1 MNVLIQR
8 GTLWSFVLGAAL
20 LGFSGGCSDGG
31 SSGGKPTEENPEE
44 DPGEKKD
51 PSKDPEKTRSLRLD
65 WKGARAVA
73 IGNVTEAAPNALTLE
88 QQMLF
93 RIEEDGSVAPAL
105 EGPLTLQLPEV
116 QFVARSPQGDV
127 AYVSFRSPLVLPA
140 EDTEEASEPEV
151 LGTFFRVDEDGTM
164 TSLIDPVGR
173 VHAPRVDRLRA
184 DVSEDFQQSTPYHF
198 DAEGNLYVIWSA
210 TSEDNAP
217 GRRLLHRYRPADDEL
232 DVVGFSEDEIVQLS
246 SAVLSGD
253 GSTLVVSGSRSY
265 PDELTDAGVP
275 RRQSFVQLY
284 RLPDLDAPVD
294 VVTPEDELAWIG
306 GTQVSMAGDSVFFHG
321 YRLGDLSGIGRADV
335 SEDGE
340 VTSSLLCGM
349 TLAFAPINH
358 STTHDGDYVDGF
370 FDVSFPGQGE
380 PAELVWAERWFT
392 GGDSSSGELD
402 YAAVLGRV
410 EALFTR
416 PVTFAYDGLTG
427 PEALEAFLADDPYA
441 WEAIQGVPAPETFV
455 SVYDDYYGWHF
466 LEEYFVDAETGEPA
480 TTVASFLEQ
489 HDLAEKE
496 FAYYQLDVRE
506 IFFDKDGALFALVRS
521 DWDIETQ
528 RFGRMQLLRILD
540 ASGERALAVLPALA
554 EAEFTV
560 EAYRLGKDGQHV
572 FVLARLPGEDEEGS
586 THRIYRLDPSLGDD
600 AVLEDMMG
608 SVPGDEHSIADFSV
622 SKDHLYFVGETGSGV
637 IDLETLEFAPIDGV
651 ELASIQAL

>member
-1 MNVLIQR
+1 MHR
-8 GTLWSFVLGAAL
+8 GTFWSFLLGAAL
-20 LGFSGGCSDGG
+20 LGLSSGCSDESP
-31 SSGGKPTEENPEE
+31 SSGGPAEETPKEKTDPSE
-44 DPGEKKD
+44 DPKE
-51 PSKDPEKTRSLRLD
+51 TRSLRLD

-184 DVSEDFQQSTPYHF
+184 DVSEAFQQTAPYHF
-198 DAEGNLYVIWSA
+198 DADGNLYVIWAAS
-210 TSEDNAP
+210 SEDNAP
-217 GRRLLHRYRPADDEL
+217 GRRLLHRYRAADDEL
-232 DVVGFSEDEIVQLS
+232 DVVGFSEEEIVRLS

-253 GSTLVVSGSRSY
+253 GSTLVVSGERSY
-265 PDELTDAGVP
+265 PDDLTDAGVP

-321 YRLGDLSGIGRADV
+321 YLLGDLSGIGRADV

-340 VTSSLLCGM
+340 VTSTLLCGM
-349 TLAFAPINH
+349 MSAFAPINH

-370 FDVSFPGQGE
+370 FERTLPDAEEPGD
-380 PAELVWAERWFT
+380 LIWADRWFV
-392 GGDSSSGELD
+392 GGDPSSGELD
-402 YAAVLGRV
+402 YDAVLGHV
-410 EALFTR
+410 ETLFTA
-416 PVTFAYDGLTG
+416 PVTFSYDGQTG
-427 PEALEAFLADDPYA
+427 SEALEGFLADGPYP
-441 WEAIQGVPAPETFV
+441 WEAIQGGPMPETFE
-455 SVYDDYYGWHF
+455 SIYDDYYGWHF
-466 LEEYFVDAETGEPA
+466 LEEYFVDAATGDAA
-480 TTVASFLEQ
+480 TTVAAFLEQ
-489 HDLAEKE
+489 HDLAQKE